1 MTTIVFNDNR
11 IVKSGDIYRFAH
23 HYEITIMGARIHK
36 VDSDRRMIHFVITDS
51 STKTVLDDFV
61 GQVAKACGIHRASNI
76 NNIMLS
82 IPANIEVDPDMS
94 PCDIII
100 EWRSFTIISNS
111 LQIINGGMRLVELT
125 AHDASPK
132 GSEPEPADSPLSD
145 GTTTVAGTDTDSEL
159 TGPLPARGFGVSYKI
174 EPI

>member
-1 MTTIVFNDNR
+1 
-11 IVKSGDIYRFAH
+11 
-23 HYEITIMGARIHK
+23 
-36 VDSDRRMIHFVITDS
+36 MIHFVITDS

-61 GQVAKACGIHRASNI
+61 GQVAKACGIQRASNI

-125 AHDASPK
+125 AHDVTPK
-132 GSEPEPADSPLSD
+132 GSPDPTSESESEPADSLLSD
-145 GTTTVAGTDTDSEL
+145 GTTTGTDSEL
-159 TGPLPARGFGVSYKI
+159 TAPLPARGFGVSYKI
-174 EPI
+174 EPIC